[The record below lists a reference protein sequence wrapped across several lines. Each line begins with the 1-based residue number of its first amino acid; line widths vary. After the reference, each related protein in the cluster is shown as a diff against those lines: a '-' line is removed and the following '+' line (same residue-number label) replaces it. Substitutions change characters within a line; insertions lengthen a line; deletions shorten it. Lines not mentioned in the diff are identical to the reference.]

1 MTTMTITVGDAI
13 KSLNFL
19 ATNFMETKKLD
30 REALSVSTRAINGN
44 ILVRDYFLGM
54 PQDFGLTFMVSLSK
68 EMIKEVEKLG
78 LHPVNFYAVYS
89 AFLYESGDKEL
100 CTYNIKKALE
110 IDERHSLTQ
119 ILLRVYK
126 SEWEASGFLDVR
138 NNLHSKVILD
148 TKKHAKE
155 EI

>member
-1 MTTMTITVGDAI
+1 MTTMTLTVGDAI

-19 ATNFMETKKLD
+19 ATNFMETKELD

-54 PQDFGLTFMVSLSK
+54 PQDFGLTFMISLSK
-68 EMIKEVEKLG
+68 EMIDEVEKLG
-78 LHPVNFYAVYS
+78 IYPVNFYAVYS
-89 AFLYESGDKEL
+89 AFLYENGEKEL
-100 CTYNIKKALE
+100 STQNINKALE
-110 IDERHSLTQ
+110 IDSRHSLTQ
-119 ILLRVYK
+119 LLFRVYK
-126 SEWEASGFLDVR
+126 SEWETSGFLDIR
-138 NNLHSKVILD
+138 NNLHSKVIVD

>member
-1 MTTMTITVGDAI
+1 MI
-13 KSLNFL
+13 
-19 ATNFMETKKLD
+19 
-30 REALSVSTRAINGN
+30 
-44 ILVRDYFLGM
+44 
-54 PQDFGLTFMVSLSK
+54 SLSK
-68 EMIKEVEKLG
+68 EMIDEVEKLG
-78 LHPVNFYAVYS
+78 LQPVNFYAVYS

-100 CTYNIKKALE
+100 CAYNIKKALE
-110 IDERHSLTQ
+110 IDSKHSLTQ
-119 ILLRVYK
+119 ILFRVYK

>member
-1 MTTMTITVGDAI
+1 MTITVGDAI

-19 ATNFMETKKLD
+19 ATNFMETKELD

-54 PQDFGLTFMVSLSK
+54 PQDFGLTFMISLSK
-68 EMIKEVEKLG
+68 EMIEEVEKLG

-100 CTYNIKKALE
+100 CAYNIKKALE
-110 IDERHSLTQ
+110 IDSRHSLTQ
-119 ILLRVYK
+119 ILFRVYK

>member
-19 ATNFMETKKLD
+19 ATNFMETKELD

-54 PQDFGLTFMVSLSK
+54 PQDFGLTFMISLSK

-126 SEWEASGFLDVR
+126 SEWEASGFFDVR

>member
-19 ATNFMETKKLD
+19 ATNFMETKELD

-68 EMIKEVEKLG
+68 EMIDEVEKLG

-100 CTYNIKKALE
+100 CAYNIKKALE
-110 IDERHSLTQ
+110 IDSKHSLTQ
-119 ILLRVYK
+119 ILFRVYK

>member
-1 MTTMTITVGDAI
+1 MTITVGDAI

-19 ATNFMETKKLD
+19 ATNFMETKELD

-54 PQDFGLTFMVSLSK
+54 PQDFGLTFMISLSK

>member
-19 ATNFMETKKLD
+19 ATNFMETKELD

-68 EMIKEVEKLG
+68 EMIDEVEKLG
-78 LHPVNFYAVYS
+78 LYPVNFYAVYS

-110 IDERHSLTQ
+110 IDSRHSLTQ
-119 ILLRVYK
+119 ILFRVYK

>member
-19 ATNFMETKKLD
+19 ATNFMETKELD

-68 EMIKEVEKLG
+68 EMIDEVEKLG

-110 IDERHSLTQ
+110 IDSRHSLTQ
-119 ILLRVYK
+119 ILFRVYK

>member
-19 ATNFMETKKLD
+19 ATNFMETKELD

-68 EMIKEVEKLG
+68 EMIDEVEKLG
-78 LHPVNFYAVYS
+78 LYPVNFYAVYS

-119 ILLRVYK
+119 ILFRVYK

>member
-1 MTTMTITVGDAI
+1 MTITVGDAI

-19 ATNFMETKKLD
+19 ATNFMETKELD

-68 EMIKEVEKLG
+68 EMIDEVEKLG
-78 LHPVNFYAVYS
+78 LYPVNFYAVYS

-110 IDERHSLTQ
+110 IDSRHSLTQ
-119 ILLRVYK
+119 ILFRVYK

>member
-19 ATNFMETKKLD
+19 ATNFMETKELD

-110 IDERHSLTQ
+110 IDSRHSLTQ
-119 ILLRVYK
+119 ILFRVYK

>member
-1 MTTMTITVGDAI
+1 MTTMTLTVGDAI

-19 ATNFMETKKLD
+19 ATNFMETKELD

-54 PQDFGLTFMVSLSK
+54 PQDFGLTFMISLSK
-68 EMIKEVEKLG
+68 EMIDEVEKLG
-78 LHPVNFYAVYS
+78 LYLVNFYAVYS
-89 AFLYESGDKEL
+89 AFLYENGDKEL
-100 CTYNIKKALE
+100 CTYNINKALE
-110 IDERHSLTQ
+110 IDSRHSLTQ
-119 ILLRVYK
+119 LLFRVYK
-126 SEWEASGFLDVR
+126 SEWETSGFLDIR
-138 NNLHSKVILD
+138 NNLHSKVIVD

>member
-19 ATNFMETKKLD
+19 ATNFMETKELD

-54 PQDFGLTFMVSLSK
+54 PQDFGLTFMISLSK
-68 EMIKEVEKLG
+68 EMIEEVEKLG

-110 IDERHSLTQ
+110 IDSRHSLTQ
-119 ILLRVYK
+119 ILFRVYK

>member
-19 ATNFMETKKLD
+19 ATNFMETKELD

-54 PQDFGLTFMVSLSK
+54 PQDFGLTFMISLSK
-68 EMIKEVEKLG
+68 EMIDEVEKLG

-100 CTYNIKKALE
+100 CAYNIKKALE
-110 IDERHSLTQ
+110 IDSKHSLTQ
-119 ILLRVYK
+119 ILFSVYK

>member
-19 ATNFMETKKLD
+19 ATNFMETKELD

-54 PQDFGLTFMVSLSK
+54 PQDFGLTFMISLSK
-68 EMIKEVEKLG
+68 EMIDEVEKLG

-100 CTYNIKKALE
+100 CAYNIKKALE
-110 IDERHSLTQ
+110 IDSRHSLTQ
-119 ILLRVYK
+119 LLFRVYK
-126 SEWEASGFLDVR
+126 SEWETSGFLDIR

>member
-1 MTTMTITVGDAI
+1 MTITVGDAI

-19 ATNFMETKKLD
+19 ATNFMETKELD

-54 PQDFGLTFMVSLSK
+54 PQDFGLTFMISLSK
-68 EMIKEVEKLG
+68 EMIDEVEKLG

-100 CTYNIKKALE
+100 CAYNIKKALE
-110 IDERHSLTQ
+110 IDSKHSLTQ
-119 ILLRVYK
+119 ILFRVYK